1 MDDIA
6 WISAEGY
13 GRKVVIAQDI
23 CFKHLL
29 VKFGGPGY
37 SYILSQIV
45 PRVRTRGFTEAAV
58 NDILVENPKAALTFF
73 APRAA

>member
-6 WISAEGY
+6 WISAEGF
-13 GRKVVIAQDI
+13 GRKIVIAQDI

-45 PRVRTRGFTEAAV
+45 PRMRTRGFTQAAV
-58 NDILVENPKAALTFF
+58 DDIIVENTRDALTFF
-73 APRAA
+73 APGA